1 MSGEPY
7 YARGGTLL
15 LLALEIRCNQ
25 LGAKSREE
33 ADRIML
39 ERGLATM
46 NEEGVLTVHSMV
58 VDGVQVAAP
67 EVVRFI
73 EEGNS

>member
-1 MSGEPY
+1 
-7 YARGGTLL
+7 
-15 LLALEIRCNQ
+15 
-25 LGAKSREE
+25 
-33 ADRIML
+33 
-39 ERGLATM
+39 M